1 MTERPLLSADELKS
15 IPKGHFVVMKT
26 GMHPMRTRLRLFL
39 EWGISFEEPFTVP
52 RREHA
57 TIRYA
62 RREELVTAIQAKYP
76 PKVKSGA
83 KKSDEA
89 GPAADTPV
97 SHVKT

>member
-1 MTERPLLSADELKS
+1 MMERPLMTADELKS

-39 EWGISFEEPFTVP
+39 EWGISFEEPFTVQK
-52 RREHA
+52 REHA

-62 RREELVTAIQAKYP
+62 GREELIAAIQTRYP
-76 PKVKSGA
+76 SKVKSGA

-89 GPAADTPV
+89 GISADTPA

>member
-26 GMHPMRTRLRLFL
+26 GMHPMRTCLRLFL
-39 EWGISFEEPFTVP
+39 EWGISFEKPYIVP
-52 RREHA
+52 KREHA

-62 RREELVTAIQAKYP
+62 GREELISAIQARYP
-76 PKVKSGA
+76 LKARSGA
-83 KKSDEA
+83 KNSDKA
-89 GPAADTPV
+89 DIPADTPA